1 MKRNIILS
9 DGQEVVI
16 KGAYDCNTSCSLVDV
31 YDTNG
36 VLLAEFVGYLPDFDN
51 EDFDEE
57 KFIRKVEE
65 EIAWFEHN

>member
-1 MKRNIILS
+1 MKRNITLS

-16 KGAYDCNTSCSLVDV
+16 KSAYDCNTSRSLICVCDK
-31 YDTNG
+31 NG
-36 VLLAEFVGYLPDFDN
+36 VLLAEFGGGFPDFDD

>member
-1 MKRNIILS
+1 MERNIILS

-16 KGAYDCNTSCSLVDV
+16 KSAYDCNASRSLICVCDK
-31 YDTNG
+31 NG
-36 VLLAEFVGYLPDFDN
+36 VLLAEFGGDFPDFD
-51 EDFDEE
+51 DEE